1 MSIRQP
7 DNTRGTIAFVF
18 IILVGFGLGALIK
31 HVNVGLII
39 GLAIGLFASGIL
51 RKR

>member
-1 MSIRQP
+1 MGAKQP
-7 DNTRGTIAFVF
+7 DSTRGTIAFIF
-18 IILVGFGLGALIK
+18 IILVGFALGALIK
-31 HVNVGLII
+31 HVNIGLII

>member
-1 MSIRQP
+1 MSAKQP

-18 IILVGFGLGALIK
+18 IILLGYGLGLLIK
-31 HVNVGLII
+31 RVNIGLII

>member
-1 MSIRQP
+1 MSGKQP
-7 DNTRGTIAFVF
+7 DSTRGTIAFIF
-18 IILVGFGLGALIK
+18 IILVGFVLGALIK
-31 HVNVGLII
+31 HVNIGLII